1 MPNVKEMDKIL
12 VSEAFWPIRF
22 EWTSLAFRWKVCVE
36 SRGGKTR
43 WNAPSDLRL
52 SSDNNLAFLVKKNKQ
67 RTGYLWSNIIDSV
80 FQPEPWTTL
89 FFPPYYKIS
98 FNKRSHYTYSTCGDV
113 WRLRATFSIL
123 NSIGVWYFSPSR
135 ISSCLSECKH
145 WSGSVG
151 PDTRDLDIC
160 CPQRLHHRHKVANGF
175 WDWKEI

>member
-1 MPNVKEMDKIL
+1 MWRKWTRFWYRKRFDQSGLSGLHLHSGEKSVLRAE
-12 VSEAFWPIRF
+12 EARHVG
-22 EWTSLAFRWKVCVE
+22 R
-36 SRGGKTR
+36 
-43 WNAPSDLRL
+43 NAPSDLRL

-151 PDTRDLDIC
+151 PDARDLDIC